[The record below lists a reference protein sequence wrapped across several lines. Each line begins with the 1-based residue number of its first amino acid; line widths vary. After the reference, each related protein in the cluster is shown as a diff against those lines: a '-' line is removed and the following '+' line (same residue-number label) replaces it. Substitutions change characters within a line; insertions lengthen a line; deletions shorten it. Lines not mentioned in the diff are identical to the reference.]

1 MDPLTII
8 GALSAILTLTEGMVV
23 LTRRLHRCVRSAAKA
38 PQQATYFF
46 DEMSI
51 FTDIMSLFHESATD
65 AAAHLC
71 GEQETKKARLIWKI
85 ERQCFFI
92 SGEMDEFVKTYTR
105 TYGNS
110 TTRLQIVWAQ
120 IRWSVNKPDTKEL
133 QLCMNATKANA
144 SFMMLYFQLHVEK
157 SKKNEQNLKRVTMLE
172 AQLKNAKQRVERYK
186 RDLVVYREKLQT
198 DAAGPPAEHLN
209 MFLDDN
215 HEIEEFVHE
224 VVERIKERAR
234 HSQRQKRE
242 RQRRGP
248 SGQGGSLPPSP
259 RRPPSPPSDRPP
271 PRGPASEI
279 PVHEPSRTHT
289 ERPYIAEEQGQAPGS
304 GRVHLVRFAQ
314 NSDGNQ
320 YRLRRAPEESVS
332 ELSPPDTRSR
342 PPPIIAPRIRDNGTL
357 VSEEFGEWPTDAYGS
372 DESVTDD
379 SHPPG
384 NGDET
389 ARHPG
394 RRNPPPGRFQDES
407 AQPSEPAQHDV
418 AREGREA
425 SESGSPGP
433 WRPAPPF
440 GGKGS
445 RRRPRRPGGPSS
457 SPSR

>member
-8 GALSAILTLTEGMVV
+8 GALSAILALTEGMVT

-38 PQQATYFF
+38 PEQATYFF

-51 FTDIMSLFHESATD
+51 FTDIMGIFHDSATD

-71 GEQETKKARLIWKI
+71 
-85 ERQCFFI
+85 
-92 SGEMDEFVKTYTR
+92 
-105 TYGNS
+105 
-110 TTRLQIVWAQ
+110 VWAQ

-157 SKKNEQNLKRVTMLE
+157 SKKNEQSVKRITMLE

-186 RDLVVYREKLQT
+186 KDLVVYREKLQT

-224 VVERIKERAR
+224 V
-234 HSQRQKRE
+234 
-242 RQRRGP
+242 RRGP
-248 SGQGGSLPPSP
+248 SGQDGSLPPSP
-259 RRPPSPPSDRPP
+259 RRPPSPPPDRPP

-279 PVHEPSRTHT
+279 PVHEPSRTAT
-289 ERPYIAEEQGQAPGS
+289 GRLYIAEEQGQAPGS
-304 GRVHLVRFAQ
+304 RQVHSVRFAQ
-314 NSDGNQ
+314 NSGGNRN
-320 YRLRRAPEESVS
+320 RLRRAPEESVR
-332 ELSPPDTRSR
+332 EISPLDTSSR
-342 PPPIIAPRIRDNGTL
+342 PPPIVAPRIRDNGTL
-357 VSEEFGEWPTDAYGS
+357 ISEEFGEWPTDAYGS
-372 DESVTDD
+372 DTSVTDD

-384 NGDET
+384 NGDGT
-389 ARHPG
+389 TRHPG
-394 RRNPPPGRFQDES
+394 RRNPPPGRLQDES

-418 AREGREA
+418 AREARREEREA

-445 RRRPRRPGGPSS
+445 RRRPRRPGGPSY